1 MIILAVD
8 TSAAVCSA
16 AVWRDDRVVAS
27 IELDQGKT
35 HSTQLMP
42 TIEAALDLAEM
53 KLADIDCFAIS
64 IGPGSFTG
72 LRIGIATVQ
81 GLATALDKP
90 VIPVSS
96 LAVLAERFSSFGTAT
111 LALMDAR
118 HQRAYAGL
126 FSNGQLVFE
135 EALLPLDD
143 LTERMRQ
150 LDERPDRLIVT
161 GDGARVARESLDF
174 QAMLDE
180 ASVEAFY
187 SDVSDAQSYYAARLA
202 QRLYDED
209 PSVAIDPADLKPSYL
224 TATSAEKQLGIEV

>member
-16 AVWRDDRVVAS
+16 AVWRDDRVLAS

-42 TIEAALDLAEM
+42 TIEAALDLAEVN
-53 KLADIDCFAIS
+53 LADIDCFAIS

-81 GLATALDKP
+81 GLATALEKP

-96 LAVLAERFSSFGTAT
+96 LAVLAERFSSFGPAT

-118 HQRAYAGL
+118 HQRVYAGL
-126 FSNGQLVFE
+126 FLNGQLVFD
-135 EALLPLDD
+135 EALLPLDELVDRLKQLHD
-143 LTERMRQ
+143 L
-150 LDERPDRLIVT
+150 PSSLIVT
-161 GDGARVARESLDF
+161 GDGANVAKQSSAL

-180 ASVEAFY
+180 ASIQPFY
-187 SDVSDAQSYYAARLA
+187 SDASAAQSSYAARLA

-209 PSVAIDPADLKPSYL
+209 SSVAIDPAHLKPSYL